1 MKNHYE
7 KEIIRK
13 INREYARKHRR
24 NNTMVA
30 IYMPKGIKAEIDK
43 FGKEQGLKISQWIL
57 GMIMEKLE
65 KHTHKRYDYKLKKF
79 VEIEE
84 KSDEK
89 AKKKLD

>member
-1 MKNHYE
+1 MKNHNE

-24 NNTMVA
+24 NNMMVA
-30 IYMPKGIKAEIDK
+30 IYIPKGIKAKIDN
-43 FGKEQGLKISQWIL
+43 FVKEKGLKISQWIL
-57 GMIMEKLE
+57 SMIMEKLE
-65 KHTHKRYDYKLKKF
+65 KHIHKKYDYKLKKF

-84 KSDEK
+84 KCDEK

>member
-1 MKNHYE
+1 MKNHNE

-30 IYMPKGIKAEIDK
+30 IYIPKGIKDEIDN
-43 FGKEQGLKISQWIL
+43 FVKEKGLKISQWVL
-57 GMIMEKLE
+57 SMITEKLE
-65 KHTHKRYDYKLKKF
+65 KHTQKKYDYVRKEF

-84 KSDEK
+84 KSE
-89 AKKKLD
+89 KKKLI